1 MQIKS
6 LNPTVLPGLWSEVG
20 GLDGLVRL
28 DLPAVTIGM
37 VVVAKHNEPWQE
49 QPELRWQVWPDDLE
63 QQS

>member
-1 MQIKS
+1 MQTKS
-6 LNPTVLPGLWSEVG
+6 LNPTVLPGLWREAG
-20 GLDGLVRL
+20 GLDGLVLL

-37 VVVAKHNEPWQE
+37 VVVAKQNEPWQK